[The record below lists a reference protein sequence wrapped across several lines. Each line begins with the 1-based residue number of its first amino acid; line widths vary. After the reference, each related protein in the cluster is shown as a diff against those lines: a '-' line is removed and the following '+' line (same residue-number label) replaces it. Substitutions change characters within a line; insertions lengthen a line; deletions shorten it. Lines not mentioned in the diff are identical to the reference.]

1 MALELIKLNDTT
13 LPAIAAAIRAKTGD
27 TALLYPSQMADA
39 IGGLRI
45 IRVKSGT
52 VQPAADHNYIDLPE
66 TKSGACAVVVRAAS
80 KDDVIAA
87 GPGSAYGVKGVILTD
102 SSAMPN
108 CIAHYYDGSAM
119 KISATAPTTSKD
131 TIQLVVSSSVKFR
144 SSVKYVY
151 YVMYFDA
158 VTAVYDVSADAGSN
172 VSLLI
177 IKTDDGYRAEITGS
191 GATRDYAETDAKPWG
206 EYIGE
211 ITEIYIRSGVTSIGN
226 YLFAATEAAKK
237 LVFEDPDGIVHLG
250 ERAFYKCGFFGK
262 INLPALEDATL
273 STAFEGCVNMQSIT
287 VPQTVTAVAD
297 NAFVGCLH
305 MKQVSGL
312 SNVASVGSCAFIYCP
327 ALRHIDVSA
336 DSLTTVGTLAF
347 HLTSVSDNVDFSAF
361 SHTAFGSK
369 STRHIKFGEDTL
381 KSIRAVRLNDGYIP
395 SKNLDSQSNYPNEPF
410 CMSNGVQL
418 TMLESGC
425 MAFCL
430 YHAYNALH
438 RENAYSNFLEFWS
451 TEIIAK
457 NATITQTERSAM
469 LSAMLSCLGWSQTTI
484 GAETSAADKKAAI
497 SAEIA
502 AGRPCMASI
511 IHGVGIGSHAV
522 LIVGC
527 DAAADKLIVVDSG
540 EFSGDNGVEYRIA
553 YEDMFIGSTDSVA
566 LFNFG
571 LMQGGSE
578 VELV

>member
-1 MALELIKLNDTT
+1 MALELIRLDDTT
-13 LPAIAAAIRAKTGD
+13 LPSIAAAIREKTGD
-27 TALLYPSQMADA
+27 TALMLPSQMAEA

-87 GPGSAYGVKGVILTD
+87 GPGSAYGVKGVILADTN
-102 SSAMPN
+102 AMPN

-191 GATRDYAETDAKPWG
+191 GATKDYAETVEKPWG
-206 EYIGE
+206 DYIGE
-211 ITEIYIRSGVTSIGN
+211 ITEIYIRSGVTSIGD
-226 YLFAATEAAKK
+226 YIFAGTEAAKK
-237 LVFEDPDGIVHLG
+237 LVFEDPEGIVHLG
-250 ERAFYKCGFFGK
+250 ERAFYKSGFFGK
-262 INLPALEDATL
+262 INLPALADATL
-273 STAFEGCVNMQSIT
+273 STAFEGCVNMQSLT

-297 NAFVGCLH
+297 NAFVGCLNLCRI
-305 MKQVSGL
+305 SGL
-312 SNVASVGSCAFIYCP
+312 SKVKTIGACAFVYCP
-327 ALRHIDVSA
+327 ALVGVDVSA
-336 DSLTTVGTLAF
+336 DAIVSVGTLGF
-347 HLTSVSDNVDFSAF
+347 HLSSVTTDFSKF
-361 SHTAFGSK
+361 NSTTFGSK
-369 STRHIKFGEDTL
+369 ATRHIKFGEDTL
-381 KSIRAVRLNDGYIP
+381 KSIQAVRLNNGYIP

-425 MAFCL
+425 MAFSL

-451 TEIIAK
+451 AEIIAK

-484 GAETSAADKKAAI
+484 GAETSAADKKAVI

-571 LMQGGSE
+571 
-578 VELV
+578 

>member
-1 MALELIKLNDTT
+1 MALELVKLDNAT
-13 LPAIAAAIRAKTGD
+13 LPAIAAAIREKTGD
-27 TALLYPSQMADA
+27 TSLLYPSQMADA

-87 GPGSAYGVKGVILTD
+87 GPGSAYGVKGVILADTN
-102 SSAMPN
+102 AMPN

-177 IKTDDGYRAEITGS
+177 IKTDDGYRAELTGR
-191 GATRDYAETDAKPWG
+191 GETRNFTESEAKPWG
-206 EYIGE
+206 DYISE
-211 ITEIYIRSGVTSIGN
+211 ITEIEIC
-226 YLFAATEAAKK
+226 
-237 LVFEDPDGIVHLG
+237 DGITSLGDYIFYETESVRRLNIHGQSIQHIG
-250 ERAFYKCGFFGK
+250 ERALYKSGFCGELKLTGLRDTT
-262 INLPALEDATL
+262 IGNGL
-273 STAFEGCVNMQSIT
+273 EGCVNMEALT
-287 VPQTVTAVAD
+287 VPETVTAVAD
-297 NAFVGCLH
+297 NAFVGCLNLQ
-305 MKQVSGL
+305 QVSGL
-312 SNVASVGSCAFIYCP
+312 SNVVSVGSCAFVYCP
-327 ALRHIDVSA
+327 ELVSIDVSP
-336 DSLTTVGTLAF
+336 SKLSSVGTLAF
-347 HLTSVSDNVDFSAF
+347 HLSSVSDNTDFSTF
-361 SHTAFGSK
+361 TTTTFGSK
-369 STRHIKFGEDTL
+369 STQNVKFEADTL
-381 KSIRAVRLNDGYIP
+381 QSIKSVRLLDGYIP
-395 SKNLDSQSNYPNEPF
+395 VKNMDSQSNYPEEPF
-410 CMSNGVQL
+410 CMNGGEQL
-418 TMLESGC
+418 TVLESGC
-425 MAFCL
+425 MALSL
-430 YHAYNALH
+430 YHAYNAVH
-438 RENAYSNFLEFWS
+438 PNSAYQNFMDWWS
-451 TEIIAK
+451 AEIIAK
-457 NATITQTERSAM
+457 NATITQTERNAM

-571 LMQGGSE
+571 
-578 VELV
+578 

>member
-13 LPAIAAAIRAKTGD
+13 LPFIAAAIRAKTGD
-27 TALLYPSQMADA
+27 TALLHPSQMAEA

-87 GPGSAYGVKGVILTD
+87 GPGSAYGVKGVILADTN
-102 SSAMPN
+102 AMPN

-131 TIQLVVSSSVKFR
+131 TIQLVVNSSIKFR

-177 IKTDDGYRAEITGS
+177 IKTDDGYRAEITGT
-191 GATRDYAETDAKPWG
+191 GATKDYAETVEKPWG
-206 EYIGE
+206 DYIGE

-226 YLFAATEAAKK
+226 YLFAATEASKK

-262 INLPALEDATL
+262 INLPALADATL
-273 STAFEGCVNMQSIT
+273 STAFEGCVNMQSLT

-297 NAFVGCLH
+297 NAFVGCLNLCRI
-305 MKQVSGL
+305 SGL
-312 SNVASVGSCAFIYCP
+312 SKVKTIGACAFVYCP
-327 ALRHIDVSA
+327 ALVGVDVSA
-336 DSLTTVGTLAF
+336 DAIVSVGTLGF
-347 HLTSVSDNVDFSAF
+347 HLSSVATDFSKF
-361 SHTAFGSK
+361 SSTTFGSK

-381 KSIRAVRLNDGYIP
+381 KSIRAVRLKDGYIP

-425 MAFCL
+425 MAFSL

-438 RENAYSNFLEFWS
+438 RDEAYSNFLEFWNA
-451 TEIIAK
+451 EIIAK
-457 NATITQTERSAM
+457 DATITQTERNAM

-527 DAAADKLIVVDSG
+527 DSKADKLIVVDSG